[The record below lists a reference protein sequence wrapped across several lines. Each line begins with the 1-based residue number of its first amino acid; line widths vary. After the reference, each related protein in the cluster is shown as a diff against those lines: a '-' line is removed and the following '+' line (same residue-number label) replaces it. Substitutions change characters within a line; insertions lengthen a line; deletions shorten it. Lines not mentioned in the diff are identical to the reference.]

1 MSAETADSPVP
12 AAQPAAKPAKAWR
25 MPLLVRIAAVI
36 LAVVSVAAVLA
47 PLLAPYGYEETNLL
61 YRLKPPVWS
70 SQAIEGHLLGT
81 DKLGRDLLSRLLIA
95 TQVSIALAL
104 LGTLIGAVLGTFLGI
119 LAAHRGGIVDEIVMM
134 LVDWQA
140 AMPFLIIA
148 LAVLAFLGNNFYLF
162 LALMGL
168 AGWETYARLTRSLVL
183 SAREQG
189 YAVAVRALGAR
200 PLRLYGRHILP
211 NVMGPLIVQLTL
223 NFPQT
228 ILLETSLSFL
238 GLGIQPPLTS
248 LGQMLG
254 EGRDYLLTAWWLAVL
269 PGGVI
274 FLTTLSMSLFG
285 DWLRTR
291 LDPTQ
296 R

>member
-1 MSAETADSPVP
+1 MVDTPLP
-12 AAQPAAKPAKAWR
+12 ARRRFRPALRLPAGIPASVAVC
-25 MPLLVRIAAVI
+25 MGILLLVCTVAVF
-36 LAVVSVAAVLA
+36 ARVLA
-47 PLLAPYGYEETNLL
+47 PFAYEDTDLL
-61 YRLKPPVWS
+61 YRLRPPFWMARS
-70 SQAIEGHLLGT
+70 IESHPLGT
-81 DKLGRDLLSRLLIA
+81 DKIGRDVLSRLLVA

-104 LGTLIGAVLGTFLGI
+104 LGTLIGAVLGTALGV
-119 LAAHRGGIVDEIVMM
+119 LAAHRGGWVDELVMTA
-134 LVDWQA
+134 VDWQA

-148 LAVLAFLGNNFYLF
+148 LAVLAFFGNDFLLF
-162 LALMGL
+162 LALMAL
-168 AGWETYARLTRSLVL
+168 FGWETYARLVRGMVL

-189 YAVAVRALGAR
+189 YALAVRSLGAR
-200 PLRLYGRHILP
+200 PGRLYLRHILP

-228 ILLETSLSFL
+228 ILLEASLSFL

-254 EGRDYLLTAWWLAVL
+254 EGRDYLLTAWWLAVI
-269 PGGVI
+269 PGAVI
-274 FLTTLSMSLFG
+274 FLTTLSMSIVG
-285 DWLRTR
+285 DWLRSR